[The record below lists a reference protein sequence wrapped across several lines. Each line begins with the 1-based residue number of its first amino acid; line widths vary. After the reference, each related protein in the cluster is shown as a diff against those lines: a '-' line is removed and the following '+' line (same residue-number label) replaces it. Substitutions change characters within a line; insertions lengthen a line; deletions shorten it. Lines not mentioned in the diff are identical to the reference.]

1 MQKKETSGIS
11 EEKTTKSILTEIG
24 RWASSNRVPSD
35 TDIDSPEQTK
45 RKDIADWEKILWE
58 QGKIHEKQLMKR
70 LHKNWKKKWML
81 HSLSLSIPAESP
93 LPKSLHGAASV
104 LRRCRIK
111 YSSLAFRNGAR
122 GPLSQGAYG
131 NQVWSFMVQI
141 NSAGLCI
148 SQILNWNDINLLC
161 HINMYRMK
169 SMEIPRRYNIS
180 WFPQPEA
187 PHRQPGEPRPQVT
200 KRFHTQKGEKME
212 GPPRTPP
219 KKRV

>member
-11 EEKTTKSILTEIG
+11 EEKTTESILTEIG

-35 TDIDSPEQTK
+35 TDIDSPEQKK
-45 RKDIADWEKILWE
+45 RKDIIRWEKILWE

-70 LHKNWKKKWML
+70 FHKNWRKKKGML

-122 GPLSQGAYG
+122 GPFSQGAYD
-131 NQVWSFMVQI
+131 NQVWSLMVQI
-141 NSAGLCI
+141 NSAGLWI
-148 SQILNWNDINLLC
+148 SQILDWNDINLLC
-161 HINMYRMK
+161 HINSYRMK
-169 SMEIPRRYNIS
+169 SMEIPWRYNIS
-180 WFPQPEA
+180 WFLYPSQPEA
-187 PHRQPGEPRPQVT
+187 PHPQPGGPRPQVT
-200 KRFHTQKGEKME
+200 KRSDNQKGDKWKVH
-212 GPPRTPP
+212 P
-219 KKRV
+219 

>member
-1 MQKKETSGIS
+1 MKNSWWRDFTKTEKKNECYT
-11 EEKTTKSILTEIG
+11 
-24 RWASSNRVPSD
+24 
-35 TDIDSPEQTK
+35 
-45 RKDIADWEKILWE
+45 
-58 QGKIHEKQLMKR
+58 
-70 LHKNWKKKWML
+70 
-81 HSLSLSIPAESP
+81 LSLSIPAESP

-148 SQILNWNDINLLC
+148 LQILNWNDINLLC
-161 HINMYRMK
+161 HINSYRMK

-180 WFPQPEA
+180 WFLYIYFQQFSRCFSPPSLK
-187 PHRQPGEPRPQVT
+187 PHIGSQAGLRPQVT
-200 KRFHTQKGEKME
+200 KRSHTQKGEKME
-212 GPPRTPP
+212 GPPITPQ
-219 KKRV
+219 KKSLGLGKHL